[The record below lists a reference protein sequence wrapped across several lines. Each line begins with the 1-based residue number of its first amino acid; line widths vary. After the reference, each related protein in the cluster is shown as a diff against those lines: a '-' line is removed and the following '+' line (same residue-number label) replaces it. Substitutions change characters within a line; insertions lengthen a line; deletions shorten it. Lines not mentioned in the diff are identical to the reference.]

1 MPFSFFQTSVGDEI
15 LSCYSTT
22 NDISKRK
29 MLLLHG
35 AWLSDKK
42 RLIGISE
49 WFSERWIE
57 SVGFDFSGHGESTK
71 NTVWSIKKRVLEAEH
86 IIENYFSPEQEIF
99 ICAFSMSGQ
108 VVYELLRKFGFRVQK
123 CFLCAPALYHQ
134 DTIDIPFSE
143 EFSRILR
150 TPESYKNHGVHDVL
164 WDYNWD
170 IVIIMGTDDAVIP
183 KDVPD
188 IIMKAHTGWKNKKII
203 LQNAPHMLA
212 GWTMESPEN
221 MQKLCQSIFDEIEK

>member
-1 MPFSFFQTSVGDEI
+1 MPFSFFQASTGDEI
-15 LSCYSTT
+15 FSCYATT
-22 NDISKRK
+22 NDVSKRK

-35 AWLSDKK
+35 AWQSDKK
-42 RLIGISE
+42 RLIGISK
-49 WFSERWIE
+49 WFSERGIE
-57 SVGFDFSGHGESTK
+57 SVGFDFSWHGESTK
-71 NTVWSIKKRVLEAEH
+71 NTVWSIKKRVLEAEY

-108 VVYELLRKFGFRVQK
+108 VTYELLRKFGSRVK
-123 CFLCAPALYHQ
+123 ICFLCAPALYHR
-134 DTIDIPFSE
+134 DAINMHFSE

-150 TPESYKNHGVHDVL
+150 TPESYKNHGVNDVL
-164 WDYNWD
+164 SVYRGD
-170 IVIIMGTDDAVIP
+170 IIIIMGTEDSVIP

-221 MQKLCQSIFDEIEK
+221 MEKLCQSIFGEIEK